1 MRFHILTLFPEV
13 VRTYLGESILK
24 IGQQKGLLEFHLV
37 NYRDFTHDRHRS
49 VDDAPYGGGPGMLLK
64 PEPIFEAMESVE
76 ERFGET
82 RKILLSPQ
90 GETFTQQRAEELSR
104 SSRDLLLL
112 CGRYEGFDERVR
124 LGFSWEEISIGDY
137 VLSGGE
143 LPALVMVE
151 AISRLVPGVLGD
163 PESAR
168 RDSFTHGLL
177 EYPQYTRPKEYRGWS
192 VPEIL
197 LSGHHAEI
205 EAWRRS
211 ESERRTTERR
221 SARREETPPDPT
233 LDAPGDKANEK
244 ADRRKS

>member
-13 VRTYLGESILK
+13 VRTYLDESILK

-37 NYRDFTHDRHRS
+37 NTRDFTHDRHRS

-64 PEPIFEAMESVE
+64 PEPIFEAIESIE
-76 ERFGET
+76 DQHGET

-90 GETFTQQRAEELSR
+90 GETFTHQRAEELSR
-104 SSRDLLLL
+104 SDRDLLLL

-124 LGFSWEEISIGDY
+124 LGFQWEEISIGDY

-143 LPALVMVE
+143 LPALVIIE
-151 AISRLVPGVLGD
+151 AISRWVPGVLGD

-168 RDSFTHGLL
+168 RDSFAEGLL

-192 VPEIL
+192 VPEVL

-211 ESERRTTERR
+211 ESERRTAERR
-221 SARREETPPDPT
+221 AGERSTAPPGPT
-233 LDAPGDKANEK
+233 LDAPGE
-244 ADRRKS
+244 